1 MIDII
6 IPCYNTH
13 QTLHKPLDSIVK
25 QTMRNDIKVL
35 LVDDCSDEN
44 YDSFIEEYKDRLNIS
59 VIRLKKNSGP
69 GIAREIGIR
78 KTNGK
83 YITFMDSDDCFIE
96 PTSVEDLYTYAER
109 GFDLVKSIE
118 YDQKRGSIKLL
129 DGNLHGKLYRR
140 EYLEKKDIHFND
152 TRFHED
158 NYFNKLVEIS
168 GAKIVN
174 IASHTYFYTYNKK
187 SITNSNTKE
196 IDRLEIFLRNY
207 RDLYEIAKKNN
218 YRKDKVAIMLKR
230 KYSYLRKLYLKVNDK
245 EKKIVKDL
253 VYKYDKKAYSL
264 LGLNY
269 YFFMKNRN
277 IYLNEFLEKE
287 GY

>member
-96 PTSVEDLYTYAER
+96 PTSVEDLYSYAER

-140 EYLEKKDIHFND
+140 EYLGKKDIHFND